1 MTLGGDPL
9 PGVTLHGFEND
20 AVTDSGGRY
29 AVVVGPGYWGNVTPV
44 LAGHA
49 FDPPLRTYAVVS
61 ENLADQDYTAS
72 PGYRLSGTVTLN
84 GAAHQGVLMAG
95 LPTELRTGPSGYY
108 EMMLPAGWDGTV
120 TPTLPGFSFSPAP
133 RTYTDL
139 SADMPAQDYTT
150 TYAGVA
156 DDVFE
161 DNDSFGTAAVVP
173 MGTIIPD
180 LVLRDQ
186 DWFKFY
192 ISGDDA
198 GKTLGVRLTATSFP
212 DGGAYA
218 DPNLLHDLDYGIM
231 DSTGKLIHH
240 SMSGDVDEVSFI
252 PDIAE
257 GWYYI
262 AHHYVVNPGMVYS
275 LFVVA
280 SNDLPVGT
288 ISGRV
293 TDGADQ
299 GIDGVTVEL
308 WGLPFD
314 WNKSRPMAVTDSDG
328 YYKIASF
335 SGDYLAQVN
344 LRDFNQNPADG
355 LPDGWLPIRNFRASS
370 YDYQKIVTVIPGTP
384 VTGADVVLEPGGT
397 ISGRVTDGQ
406 GNPLHLAIVTA
417 YNANAGQASYAYT
430 DADGHY
436 AILRLRTANYGI
448 GFCPP
453 TGNTLGREWY
463 GGGSSFAGVRPVA
476 VTAGATTSGI
486 DAALEEG
493 AYVSGRV
500 ADAGDNP
507 IQGVQVTAHD
517 VSGIALQSA
526 VTQADG
532 TYLIGRLP
540 GGSVKILFNAVP
552 CFAGNYFSEWYTDK
566 RSVGEAD
573 PVLVTVGQT
582 TTDIDAVL
590 SPAGAIAG
598 RLTDNDGK
606 GLLSGYVSCVGE
618 DGSYFH
624 GAQPDHEGNYVVRNL
639 PPNNYRVRF
648 SYTFSSITNYPPEW
662 YPEANRMEEAGLLA
676 VGPGETVNGIDGM
689 LEHDGGVI
697 PGRVTNASGTGLAGL
712 MVMASEQNWGG
723 TTSAAMTD
731 ANGYYTVLNVP
742 QGTAKVLFNTD
753 ASNSLYASE
762 YYNNKPD
769 FGSADTISVGI
780 PDIDALLAERAALT
794 VTTTSLAAG
803 QVGVAYDQ
811 PLAVTGGRTFYH
823 WTVSAGA
830 LPDGL
835 TMGARGR
842 ITGMPTMAGTFNFT
856 ARVSDSTSPQQVTTK
871 DLSITVGT
879 YTGEG
884 YTISGTVLFGG
895 QPLAGVVLAG
905 LPGSPV
911 TNAAGGYVAVVQA
924 GWAATV
930 TPTLAGYGFTPPSI
944 EYVDIAANQSGQDYA
959 ARLLAPALTVASPN
973 GGESWSIGSVQN
985 VTWIQT
991 DLSGSVAI
999 DLYKGGVLIKTL
1011 GTPDATAETF
1021 PWTISATETAGND
1034 YRIRVWQG
1042 IISDESDTDFALTT
1056 AAIRKDDLVGTW
1068 DGQGVYYRDS
1078 DTGAWVQ
1085 MASPATMITTGDIDN
1100 DGTDDLIGIWPSQG
1114 GVWVKYYATG
1124 EWVNLSSTA
1133 VYITTGDM
1141 NGDGRVDLLGTW
1153 DGQGVYYRD
1162 SATGAWVQMSSPASM
1177 ITCGDLDNDGTDD
1190 LIGIWAGQGGVW
1202 VKYSST
1208 GGWEFI
1214 GSTPSYI
1221 GAGDMNG
1228 DGRDELLGSWTG
1240 QGVYY
1245 RNSVDRRLG
1254 ADGLRC
1260 DDDHRW
1266 GPGRRWNGRLDRTL
1280 ADTGRHLGEVL
1291 VDAVGGNSC
1300 LQPLNTSR
1308 RGR

>member
-1 MTLGGDPL
+1 
-9 PGVTLHGFEND
+9 
-20 AVTDSGGRY
+20 
-29 AVVVGPGYWGNVTPV
+29 
-44 LAGHA
+44 
-49 FDPPLRTYAVVS
+49 
-61 ENLADQDYTAS
+61 
-72 PGYRLSGTVTLN
+72 
-84 GAAHQGVLMAG
+84 
-95 LPTELRTGPSGYY
+95 
-108 EMMLPAGWDGTV
+108 
-120 TPTLPGFSFSPAP
+120 
-133 RTYTDL
+133 
-139 SADMPAQDYTT
+139 MPAQDYTT

-344 LRDFNQNPADG
+344 LRDFNQNPVDG

-417 YNANAGQASYAYT
+417 YNASAGQASYAYT

-803 QVGVAYDQ
+803 QLGVAYDQ

-884 YTISGTVLFGG
+884 YTISGTVLLGG
-895 QPLAGVVLAG
+895 QPLAGVVLNG

-930 TPTLAGYGFTPPSI
+930 TPTLAGYVFDPFDRPYSPV
-944 EYVDIAANQSGQDYA
+944 YSNFSGQDYA
-959 ARLLAPALTVASPN
+959 ATAGCRISGTVTLEGAAFVGVTMSGLPGSPVTGVYGDYNGIVPVGWSGTVTPTLEGYTFVPESRTYPSMMASITGEDYVATAVAPISAKVDFNGDGQEDILWRYYGEGTYQGMNLVWLMNQTGGSAPLTLSASPVPTR
-973 GGESWSIGSVQN
+973 GKGEVMGSRAGLTPRIPAATGISKKTQR
-985 VTWIQT
+985 Q
-991 DLSGSVAI
+991 L
-999 DLYKGGVLIKTL
+999 KGGIRSVLTRGKGLVQKPKLTMRDPMGVGRNL
-1011 GTPDATAETF
+1011 
-1021 PWTISATETAGND
+1021 SATDQESLSSKGKRGVPVREGAVDTAVKGQAQIAAFNLNQEAMLPPVPD
-1034 YRIRVWQG
+1034 LTWKIAGVG
-1042 IISDESDTDFALTT
+1042 DFDGDGDTDIFW
-1056 AAIRKDDLVGTW
+1056 RNYGT
-1068 DGQGVYYRDS
+1068 GPLQGLNIIWFMTGLGFDSEYVHSQVS
-1078 DTGAWVQ
+1078 DTGWKIVGTADFDGDRDLDILWRFDGTGALQGLNLIWHMNGTAFQYETVFSQ
-1085 MASPATMITTGDIDN
+1085 ITDTNWKIVGTGDF
-1100 DGTDDLIGIWPSQG
+1100 
-1114 GVWVKYYATG
+1114 
-1124 EWVNLSSTA
+1124 
-1133 VYITTGDM
+1133 
-1141 NGDGRVDLLGTW
+1141 NGDGNTDILWRFEGTGALQGLNIIW
-1153 DGQGVYYRD
+1153 YMNGTTVLEEAVFSQITDTAWEIAATGDFNNDGQTDILWRYYG
-1162 SATGAWVQMSSPASM
+1162 TGAYQ
-1177 ITCGDLDNDGTDD
+1177 GLND
-1190 LIGIWAGQGGVW
+1190 IW
-1202 VKYSST
+1202 Y
-1208 GGWEFI
+1208 
-1214 GSTPSYI
+1214 
-1221 GAGDMNG
+1221 MNG
-1228 DGRDELLGSWTG
+1228 TSFQSEEIF
-1240 QGVYY
+1240 
-1245 RNSVDRRLG
+1245 SVI
-1254 ADGLRC
+1254 
-1260 DDDHRW
+1260 
-1266 GPGRRWNGRLDRTL
+1266 
-1280 ADTGRHLGEVL
+1280 ADTNWRIV
-1291 VDAVGGNSC
+1291 N
-1300 LQPLNTSR
+1300 R
-1308 RGR
+1308 